1 MTTHNERIPVPFEP
15 AQMWDLVMDVET
27 YPKFIPWVQALRV
40 IRQREEGP
48 QRYLA
53 ADMAVRYSMFRE
65 TFRSEV
71 HADRQAGTIDVQY
84 VRGPLKDLS
93 NTWYFEPTSTGCV
106 VDFGLNFAFKNKLM
120 QAAASKF
127 VDFGFKKMSGA
138 FIEEA
143 HRRYAPKA

>member
-27 YPKFIPWVQALRV
+27 YPKFIPWVQALR
-40 IRQREEGP
+40 IIKQRDEDGV
-48 QRYLA
+48 RHLL

-65 TFRSEV
+65 TFRSQVE
-71 HADRQAGTIDVQY
+71 ADRSAGTIHAQY

-93 NTWYFEPTSTGCV
+93 NTWRFEPTETGCI
-106 VDFGLNFAFKNKLM
+106 VDFGLIFSFKNKLM
-120 QAAASKF
+120 QAAANAF
-127 VDFGFKKMSGA
+127 VEFGFKKMSGA

-143 HRRYAPKA
+143 YRRYTPKA